1 MFNFTTSLF
10 KAYLSYYI
18 HDIFECKNSD
28 TFYFILY
35 CKLNIFDSYKQ
46 FDRKKFENQFD
57 DILNDN
63 INFFRQHLL
72 FYFGSNLN
80 GITPP
85 RNTKILIHC
94 YCSTERL

>member
-1 MFNFTTSLF
+1 MNKIISISCLGKRNHAMLIPHQNNHKIKSFMFNFTTSLF

-63 INFFRQHLL
+63 INFFRQH
-72 FYFGSNLN
+72 
-80 GITPP
+80 
-85 RNTKILIHC
+85 
-94 YCSTERL
+94 